1 MQCSVQF
8 WSGYLK
14 STVAKR
20 YFKYVKFRKMCLI
33 IPPVIESGPFH
44 SNFLFFFLVK
54 SRYYD

>member
-33 IPPVIESGPFH
+33 IPPIIENFH